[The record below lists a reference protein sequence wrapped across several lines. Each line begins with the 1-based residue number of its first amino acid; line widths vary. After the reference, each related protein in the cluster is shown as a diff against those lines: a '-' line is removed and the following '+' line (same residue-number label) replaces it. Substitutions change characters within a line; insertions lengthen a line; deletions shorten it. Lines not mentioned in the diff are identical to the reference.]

1 MRPADRAWLALAGG
15 VIAYDVL
22 APDGETLSEAVDRW
36 LEHHPWL
43 TRAVIMTVARH
54 LVNELGLDPLALGFG
69 LLRRWRKTP
78 VVIVVET
85 P

>member
-15 VIAYDVL
+15 VVAWDFF
-22 APDGETLSEAVDRW
+22 APDEETLSEGVDRY
-36 LEHHPWL
+36 LERHPWL

-69 LLRRWRKTP
+69 LLRRWRKPP
-78 VVIVVET
+78 VVIVVEA